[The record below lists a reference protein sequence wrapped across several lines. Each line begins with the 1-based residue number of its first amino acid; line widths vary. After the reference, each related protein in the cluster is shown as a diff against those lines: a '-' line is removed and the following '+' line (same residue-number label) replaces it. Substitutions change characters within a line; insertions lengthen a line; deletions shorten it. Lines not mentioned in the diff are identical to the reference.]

1 MATSM
6 NNQYIDD
13 TVGKQ
18 ITANRNNK
26 MNSVNENLLYLVAA
40 DNVKLDFF

>member
-6 NNQYIDD
+6 NNQHIDY

-18 ITANRNNK
+18 ITANRNHELNP
-26 MNSVNENLLYLVAA
+26 VNENLLCLVAA